1 MRGRGKT
8 ERQKIKERKQKG
20 GDTLRRERES
30 ERKQGQRRTEGMKKK
45 KIVTKNKERDK
56 QEGK

>member
-20 GDTLRRERES
+20 GDTLRRERER
-30 ERKQGQRRTEGMKKK
+30 EETGAKKDRGNEKKK
-45 KIVTKNKERDK
+45 K
-56 QEGK
+56 